1 MSENRQLYKYGWG
14 KPQPLWLGKKKQ
26 ERLEPYGSPSL
37 RFEDDR
43 GCDSRLLRLS
53 LPDGRG

>member
-37 RFEDDR
+37 RFEDD
-43 GCDSRLLRLS
+43 GVKDDISSNSKLR
-53 LPDGRG
+53 